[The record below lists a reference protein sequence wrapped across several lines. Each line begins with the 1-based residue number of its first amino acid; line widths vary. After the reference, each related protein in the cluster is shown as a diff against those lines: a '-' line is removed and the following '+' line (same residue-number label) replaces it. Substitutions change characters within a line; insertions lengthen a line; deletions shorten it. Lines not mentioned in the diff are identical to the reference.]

1 MPERT
6 VILLRDAR
14 RYLDKLPPREQ
25 DRMLDA
31 LARLERDP
39 FATEVK
45 PLQGRAE
52 WSLRVG
58 EYRVLLR
65 VEREERRLIVTRIGP
80 KGDVYKR

>member
-1 MPERT
+1 VSEWT

-31 LARLERDP
+31 LARLEQDP
-39 FATEVK
+39 FATDVK
-45 PLQGRAE
+45 PLQGRVE

-65 VEREERRLIVTRIGP
+65 VEREERRLVVTRIGP
-80 KGDVYKR
+80 RRDVYKR